1 MLVEGQRILDA
12 LGEREAAPPALGNDV
27 ASLLHLLDDGL
38 QLAVNFSHAA
48 QDVRC
53 LIDPPPQRVAQPRKL
68 QLDDLVRL
76 LLSLLQSYL
85 QRLHYF
91 LRTGGSLQL
100 LQSSHQF
107 LNQGSQLARAVPP
120 HASQRLHRQVRIPI
134 FFMQHQ
140 VSLDAFRTKRLE
152 ALALDAVIVARLFGV
167 EVAEQ
172 FDGLELDVGIGVARY
187 LRDVIH
193 LAVLS
198 RRKRSLVDAEIHIMI

>member
-1 MLVEGQRILDA
+1 LLVESQRILDA
-12 LGEREAAPPALGNDV
+12 LGERETAPSALGNDV

-38 QLAVNFSHAA
+38 QLAVNFCHPA
-48 QDVRC
+48 QDIRC
-53 LIDPPPQRVAQPRKL
+53 LTDPPPQRVAQSRKL

-85 QRLHYF
+85 QCLHHF
-91 LRTGGSLQL
+91 LRAGGSLQL
-100 LQSSHQF
+100 LQPSHQF

-134 FFMQHQ
+134 LFMQHQ
-140 VSLDAFRTKRLE
+140 VPLDALRTQRLE

-167 EVAEQ
+167 QVAEQ
-172 FDGLELDVGIGVARY
+172 LDRLELDVRIGVARY

-193 LAVLS
+193 LAVLP
-198 RRKRSLVDAEIHIMI
+198 RRKRSLVCAEVHIMI